1 MKRLFKYLSPYKVR
15 MIIGLVIKVVGT
27 VMDLFLPMIL
37 SLIIDEIIP
46 TKNMSKIVLWGCI
59 MIVCSFVALFGNI
72 IANRMAARVA
82 GDTVRS
88 IRHDLFEKISYLDAS
103 QVDKLTI
110 SSLES
115 RITSD
120 TYSVHTMVGMVQRMG
135 IRAPI
140 LIIGGLVTAFMLD
153 ARLTVMLALTMP
165 FIFFTVFL
173 VSKQGVKLYKKL
185 QFAVDNIVNVVRE
198 NASGVRV
205 IKALGKS
212 EFEKKRFDK
221 ANSEAIKLEKNAGT
235 VMALSSPLVSFFLNA
250 GLCAVILAGAYLV
263 DDGLSSNGKI
273 IAFMSY
279 FTIISN
285 ATIAI
290 SRIFTMTSKGLACMN
305 RIDSVLC
312 EEPTLW
318 VEKYKEFDEV
328 QKNAH
333 THISFKNISFGYED
347 KKVLKNISFDLG
359 YGETLGIIGATG
371 SGKSTIISLLM
382 RMYDVDEG
390 EILVDGINIKE
401 MPSHVLRE
409 KFGAVFQNDFLF
421 ADSIYE
427 NVSFGRNL
435 SKEQVDTALER
446 AQAEYVKNY
455 KENTEYMLDIK
466 GANLSGGQKQRLL
479 IARAIAADPEI
490 LVLDD
495 SSSALDYKT
504 DAALR
509 AVIATEL
516 KDSTSIIIAQR
527 VSSVMNADKILVL
540 DKGRIIG
547 LDKHEKLLESCDI
560 YREIYDTQMEGG
572 AVIE

>member
-1 MKRLFKYLSPYKVR
+1 MA
-15 MIIGLVIKVVGT
+15 IGLIIKIVGT

-37 SLIIDEIIP
+37 SHIIDNVIP
-46 TKNMSKIVLWGCI
+46 TEKMNHIVTWGCI

-103 QVDKLTI
+103 QVDELTI

-140 LIIGGLVTAFMLD
+140 LVIGGLVTAFMLD

-165 FIFFTVFL
+165 FIFVTVFFI
-173 VSKQGVKLYKKL
+173 SKKGVKLYKKL
-185 QFAVDNIVNVVRE
+185 QFAVDKIVNVVRE
-198 NASGVRV
+198 NATGVRV
-205 IKALGKS
+205 IKALGKT
-212 EFEKKRFDK
+212 EYEKKRFDTV
-221 ANSEAIKLEKNAGT
+221 NSDAIKLEKTAGT
-235 VMALSSPLVSFFLNA
+235 VMALTNPLITFFLNA
-250 GLCAVILAGAYLV
+250 GLCAVIIAGAFLV

-290 SRIFTMTSKGLACMN
+290 SRIFTMTSKGVACMN
-305 RIDSVLC
+305 RIDSVLL
-312 EEPTLW
+312 EEPNLW
-318 VEKYKEFDEV
+318 VKKYEEFESLERENNV
-328 QKNAH
+328 
-333 THISFKNISFGYED
+333 HISFKNVSFGYDD
-347 KKVLKNISFDLG
+347 KKVLENISFDLG

-390 EILVDGINIKE
+390 EIFVDGVNVRQI
-401 MPSHVLRE
+401 PSSVLRE

-446 AQAEYVKNY
+446 AQAEYVNNY
-455 KENTEYMLDIK
+455 QEKTDYMLDIK

-479 IARAIAADPEI
+479 VARAIAASPEI
-490 LVLDD
+490 LILDD

>member
-1 MKRLFKYLSPYKVR
+1 
-15 MIIGLVIKVVGT
+15 VV
-27 VMDLFLPMIL
+27 LFL
-37 SLIIDEIIP
+37 SA
-46 TKNMSKIVLWGCI
+46 V
-59 MIVCSFVALFGNI
+59 
-72 IANRMAARVA
+72 
-82 GDTVRS
+82 
-88 IRHDLFEKISYLDAS
+88 
-103 QVDKLTI
+103 
-110 SSLES
+110 
-115 RITSD
+115 
-120 TYSVHTMVGMVQRMG
+120 
-135 IRAPI
+135 
-140 LIIGGLVTAFMLD
+140 
-153 ARLTVMLALTMP
+153 RLTVMLALTMP
-165 FIFFTVFL
+165 FIFVTVFFI
-173 VSKQGVKLYKKL
+173 SKKGVKLYKKL
-185 QFAVDNIVNVVRE
+185 QFAVDKIVNVVRE
-198 NASGVRV
+198 NATGVRV
-205 IKALGKS
+205 IKALGKT
-212 EFEKKRFDK
+212 EYEKKRFDK
-221 ANSEAIKLEKNAGT
+221 VNSDAIKLEKTAGT
-235 VMALSSPLVSFFLNA
+235 VMALTNPLITFFLNA
-250 GLCAVILAGAYLV
+250 GLCAVIIAGAFLV

-290 SRIFTMTSKGLACMN
+290 SRIFTMTSKGVACMN
-305 RIDSVLC
+305 RIDSVLS
-312 EEPTLW
+312 EEPNLW
-318 VEKYKEFDEV
+318 VKKYEEFESLERENNV
-328 QKNAH
+328 
-333 THISFKNISFGYED
+333 HISFKNVSFGYDD
-347 KKVLKNISFDLG
+347 KKVLENISFDLG

-390 EILVDGINIKE
+390 EILIDGINVKKI
-401 MPSHVLRE
+401 PSSVLRE

-435 SKEQVDTALER
+435 SKEQVNTALER

-455 KENTEYMLDIK
+455 EEKTDYMLDIK

-479 IARAIAADPEI
+479 VARAIAANPEI
-490 LVLDD
+490 LILDD